1 MAIVQRLHMSNISFN
16 TMTSFHD
23 LITNRRSIRRYT
35 DEEISAED
43 VKTIM
48 EAALMAPT
56 SKSSRPWQFVIV
68 EDAAR
73 LEALSKCKE
82 TGAMPIAKAPLAI
95 VVAVD
100 VEASDPWI
108 EDAAIAA
115 TFIQLQAQDLGLGS
129 CWIQIRGRY
138 TDRDLE
144 SETYVQN
151 VLDMPDTILPVAIIT
166 IGHPAEEKKPQNLE
180 KLLWEKVHINE
191 WKER

>member
-1 MAIVQRLHMSNISFN
+1 
-16 TMTSFHD
+16 MTSFHD

-68 EDAAR
+68 EDTAR

-82 TGAMPIAKAPLAI
+82 AGAMPIAKAPLAI

>member
-1 MAIVQRLHMSNISFN
+1 MKN
-16 TMTSFHD
+16 FHD
-23 LITNRRSIRRYT
+23 LIVNRRSIRKYK
-35 DEEISAED
+35 DEEIPAEK

-56 SKSSRPWQFVIV
+56 SKNSRPWQFVLV
-68 EDAAR
+68 EDSAK

-82 TGAMPIAKAPLAI
+82 GGAMPLTHCALAI

-115 TFIQLQAQDLGLGS
+115 TYIQLQAQDLGLGS

-138 TDRDLE
+138 TANDLE

-151 VLDMPDTILPVAIIT
+151 ILEMPDTILPICIIT
-166 IGHPAEEKKPQNLE
+166 LGYPDEEKKPQNTE
-180 KLLWEKVHINE
+180 KLLWEKVHIGS

>member
-1 MAIVQRLHMSNISFN
+1 
-16 TMTSFHD
+16 MTSFHD

>member
-1 MAIVQRLHMSNISFN
+1 
-16 TMTSFHD
+16 MTSFHD

-166 IGHPAEEKKPQNLE
+166 IGHPAEEKKPQNLG